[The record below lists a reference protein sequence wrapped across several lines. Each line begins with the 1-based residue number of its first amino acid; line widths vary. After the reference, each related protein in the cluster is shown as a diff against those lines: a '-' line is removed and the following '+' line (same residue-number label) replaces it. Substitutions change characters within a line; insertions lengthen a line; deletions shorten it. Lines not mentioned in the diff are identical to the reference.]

1 MSELNELEPE
11 VLTALNG
18 GRKIDAIKTLR
29 ALRGIGL
36 KEAKELVD
44 EYSEQHNLTDSS
56 VQKVSSNN
64 GLIGLVFLGVT
75 GYLVYYFFFQ

>member
-1 MSELNELEPE
+1 MSELEPE
-11 VLTALNG
+11 VLKALNS
-18 GRKIDAIKTLR
+18 GRKIEAIKTLR

-44 EYSEQHNLTDSS
+44 AYSDQHNLTDSS

-64 GLIGLVFLGVT
+64 GIVAVIFLGVV
-75 GYLVYYFFFQ
+75 GFLIYHFLLQ